1 MPHAEVRYHSKD
13 NQFTASH
20 GIKAKG
26 GRTNFSIP
34 FFHSFTKYK
43 YAKTPQYFIK
53 VMSYGWFNQRRIEGY
68 GTFPLPQQPGQ
79 YTIEVQTWKPITSL
93 NNSLR
98 AFFLGGVDELVSIKT
113 AGYND
118 SLNKISRIGM
128 QGVNSGTIKIKLN
141 VILHHSHPV
150 IKEKVKIGEL
160 SVMDQ
165 FQEAKDKLT
174 MLKQNMLPSDSEGNL
189 I

>member
-1 MPHAEVRYHSKD
+1 M
-13 NQFTASH
+13 
-20 GIKAKG
+20 
-26 GRTNFSIP
+26 
-34 FFHSFTKYK
+34 
-43 YAKTPQYFIK
+43 
-53 VMSYGWFNQRRIEGY
+53 
-68 GTFPLPQQPGQ
+68 
-79 YTIEVQTWKPITSL
+79 
-93 NNSLR
+93 R

-160 SVMDQ
+160 RKVFYFSSSMVDGCVLENLTKCNGSVSRSKGQADNV
-165 FQEAKDKLT
+165 EAKYA
-174 MLKQNMLPSDSEGNL
+174 P